1 MHPFDIASFL
11 LVTVGG
17 AVAAAATIMGN
28 RAADGL
34 TAMDADMG
42 DTEENRAARA
52 RAREALAQSRR
63 RNEVRR
69 RSVIAGGLV
78 LVALGVIAFVAARLN
93 EAPAAA

>member
-1 MHPFDIASFL
+1 MHPFDVASFL

-17 AVAAAATIMGN
+17 AVAAAATIFGN

-34 TAMDADMG
+34 AALGVDEG
-42 DTEENRAARA
+42 GTEDERTTRALAK
-52 RAREALAQSRR
+52 EALAQSQR

-69 RSVIAGGLV
+69 RSVIAAGLV
-78 LVALGVIAFVAARLN
+78 LVALGVIAFVAARLH